1 MNDGFINDFPVFFT
15 DHIIKTVYR
24 RNHHKYRINKKWHKR
39 YGMIDVSDD
48 EKIVQFNGTLYMT
61 EKCFERVRKAMSE

>member
-1 MNDGFINDFPVFFT
+1 MTEQDKERCREEIAKDG
-15 DHIIKTVYR
+15 
-24 RNHHKYRINKKWHKR
+24 R

-61 EKCFERVRKAMSE
+61 EKCFERVRKAVRNE